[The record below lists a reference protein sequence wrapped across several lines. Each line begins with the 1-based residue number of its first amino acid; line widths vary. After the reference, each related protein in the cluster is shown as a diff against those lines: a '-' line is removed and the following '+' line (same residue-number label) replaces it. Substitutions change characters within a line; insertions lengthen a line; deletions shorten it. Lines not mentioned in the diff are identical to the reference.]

1 MTATYVKTDF
11 LFAVAKPD
19 DWLSEEVEAVLA
31 EESVETSLLA
41 YAEFLVA
48 TYTEDDGFEF
58 EVTPLVAN
66 MLDLVPLPSP
76 EEEELLLAAATYLDD
91 HDLTPFDALHA
102 AHAATRH
109 GGVLIGSDRVYDGLS
124 DLDRRPLTPD

>member
-1 MTATYVKTDF
+1 M
-11 LFAVAKPD
+11 AKPD

-31 EESVETSLLA
+31 EESVETLLLA

-48 TYTEDDGFEF
+48 AYTEDDGFEF

-66 MLDLVPLPSP
+66 MLELVPLPSP

-109 GGVLIGSDRVYDGLS
+109 GSVLIGSDQAYDGLS

>member
-1 MTATYVKTDF
+1 MTATYVETDF

-31 EESVETSLLA
+31 EEPVETSLLA

-48 TYTEDDGFEF
+48 AYTEGDGFEF

-109 GGVLIGSDRVYDGLS
+109 EGVLIGSDRAYDGLS
-124 DLDRRPLTPD
+124 DLDRRPLAPD